1 MRLFSALA
9 VAAAS
14 VSTIVAAQTERDL
27 DSHEHGAASMNIAL
41 DDGTVFLELDTPW
54 NNLVGFEH
62 APGNDE
68 QQAMVDN
75 ALAQLNEPSGLFS
88 FEGTSCTV
96 ADIDLENGLA
106 SADSHDDHHD
116 DEHAHGDE
124 KHDDHD
130 DDAHGDEEHDD
141 HDDDAHGD
149 EKHDDHDDDAHGD
162 EKHDD
167 HDDDAHGDEK
177 HDDHDDDAHGD
188 EKHDDHDDDAHGDDK
203 HDDHDDH
210 DDDAHGDHD
219 DHDESTHSSLLAT
232 YSFNCDNVARLSAI
246 DVKLLAL
253 WSGFEELDVQLIGPS
268 GQAQEELTPG
278 NSRLDISQVQ

>member
-116 DEHAHGDE
+116 DEHAHGD
-124 KHDDHD
+124 D
-130 DDAHGDEEHDD
+130 
-141 HDDDAHGD
+141 
-149 EKHDDHDDDAHGD
+149 
-162 EKHDD
+162 
-167 HDDDAHGDEK
+167 
-177 HDDHDDDAHGD
+177 
-188 EKHDDHDDDAHGDDK
+188 KHDDHDDDAHGDDK
-203 HDDHDDH
+203 HDDH

-232 YSFNCDNVARLSAI
+232 YSFNCDNVAQLSAI

>member
-162 EKHDD
+162 
-167 HDDDAHGDEK
+167 
-177 HDDHDDDAHGD
+177 
-188 EKHDDHDDDAHGDDK
+188 
-203 HDDHDDH
+203 
-210 DDDAHGDHD
+210 HD

-232 YSFNCDNVARLSAI
+232 YSFNCDNVAQLSAI

>member
-116 DEHAHGDE
+116 DEHAHGDD

-130 DDAHGDEEHDD
+130 DDAHSDEEHDD

-149 EKHDDHDDDAHGD
+149 
-162 EKHDD
+162 
-167 HDDDAHGDEK
+167 
-177 HDDHDDDAHGD
+177 
-188 EKHDDHDDDAHGDDK
+188 DK
-203 HDDHDDH
+203 HDDH

-232 YSFNCDNVARLSAI
+232 YSFNCDNVAQLSAI

>member
-167 HDDDAHGDEK
+167 HDDDAHGD
-177 HDDHDDDAHGD
+177 
-188 EKHDDHDDDAHGDDK
+188 DK